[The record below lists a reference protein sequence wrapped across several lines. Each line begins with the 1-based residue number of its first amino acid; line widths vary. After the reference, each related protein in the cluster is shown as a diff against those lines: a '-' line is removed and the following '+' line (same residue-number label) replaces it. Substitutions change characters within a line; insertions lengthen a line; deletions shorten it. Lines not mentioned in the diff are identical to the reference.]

1 LISTADNKIKRGNEN
16 MENRRVLIIYNQLS
30 EKPTPDEQ
38 DVLDQVELVKETLIK
53 MRYEPYEL
61 PVGYNIIHA
70 LDTLKK
76 IKPYFVF
83 NLFESIENKSEFL
96 YFVPALINS
105 LHIPYTGF
113 PLEALFLTT
122 NKVITKQQ
130 LNLIGIPTA
139 KWFTKD
145 TLHLLEKG
153 NTYIVKTVWE
163 EGSLGLDEHCIF
175 QGSDIE
181 YVNKIK
187 KERDSKSFF
196 VEEYIEGRELNVSLL
211 GSKEGVEVLPL
222 AEIIFTDYPE
232 DKYKMVGY
240 KAKWVEDSFEYNNT
254 PRTFDIENI
263 NKKTVD
269 LIGNYCTKCWNHFGG
284 RGYARIDFRLSKDN
298 IPYVL
303 EINGNPCIT
312 PGGGFFSAVERLGYT
327 FTDAMER
334 IIADAFK

>member
-1 LISTADNKIKRGNEN
+1 MA
-16 MENRRVLIIYNQLS
+16 NRRVVIIYNQLS
-30 EKPTPDEQ
+30 ENPTPDEQ
-38 DVLDQVELVKETLIK
+38 DVLDQVKLVKETLIELGF
-53 MRYEPYEL
+53 EPFEL
-61 PVGYNIIHA
+61 SVGYNIGQT

-130 LNLIGIPTA
+130 LSLIGVQTA

-153 NTYIVKTVWE
+153 KTYIVKTVWE

-175 QGSDIE
+175 QEGDNDL
-181 YVNKIK
+181 VKKIL
-187 KERDSKSFF
+187 KERPPKSYFI
-196 VEEYIEGRELNVSLL
+196 EEYIEGREINVSLL
-211 GSKEGVEVLPL
+211 GSKEGVEVLPF
-222 AEIIFTDYPE
+222 AEILFTDYPE

-254 PRTFDIENI
+254 PRTFDLKNI
-263 NKKTVD
+263 NKETD
-269 LIGNYCTKCWNHFGG
+269 YLIREYCTKCWNHFGG

-312 PGGGFFSAVERLGYT
+312 PGGGFFSAVQRVGYT
-327 FTDAMER
+327 FKDAMER